1 MAADDIIR
9 ELGLEPHPEGGW
21 FAETYRHKPDDGGRG
36 ASTAI
41 YYLLRAGESSHWHRV
56 RDADEVWHWYAG
68 EPLLLRMASPRS
80 GAVEEIILGPDIGAG
95 QRPQAVVPADWW
107 QAARPLG
114 DWGLVG
120 CTVSPAFEFSAFEM
134 APEGWSPDGHGTD

>member
-1 MAADDIIR
+1 MKAEDIIR

-21 FAETYRHKPDDGGRG
+21 FAETYRHAAEDGSRG

-56 RDADEVWHWYAG
+56 KDADEVWHWYAG
-68 EPLLLRMASPRS
+68 EPLSLRKAAPEG
-80 GAVEEIILGPDIGAG
+80 GAVEDITLGPDIAAG
-95 QRPQAVVPADWW
+95 QRPQAVIPADWW

-114 DWGLVG
+114 AWVLVG
-120 CTVSPAFEFSAFEM
+120 CTVAPAFEFSAFEM
-134 APEGWSPDGHGTD
+134 APEGWSPDGSAPD